1 MEKLK
6 NMFSSE
12 RMSVNDFIIDI
23 IQTLGDEQDF
33 TIEIV
38 EKNSPLVFQ
47 LRHAPHSITGTE
59 VPTLEE
65 LETFM
70 NVAVVRMK
78 DLYEQYNWN
87 EGVTISYTP
96 DGEVTITINEDA
108 LGLEP

>member
-1 MEKLK
+1 
-6 NMFSSE
+6 
-12 RMSVNDFIIDI
+12 MS
-23 IQTLGDEQDF
+23 
-33 TIEIV
+33 
-38 EKNSPLVFQ
+38 KKKSPLVFQ
-47 LRHAPHSITGTE
+47 LRHAPHSIAGAEAT
-59 VPTLEE
+59 PTLEE

-78 DLYEQYNWN
+78 DLYEHYNWN